1 MEETSYHHGHL
12 KQALIEAG
20 IEMINQ
26 EGIAQLS
33 LRKLAVKCKVSHAAP
48 YNHFK
53 DKEDLIQSI
62 KLHISSDFSAYLED
76 IIKKE
81 ENNPDI
87 LVELGVQ
94 YILYFLAHKQYY
106 RFLFSYFNFHVIIE
120 EADIRCDDF
129 TAFALYR
136 ETAIMYMKKAGVQH
150 EQYATNILA
159 TWAIVEGL
167 TSILVS
173 DHTICKVDTEALVR
187 KVLKEKIRLL

>member
-1 MEETSYHHGHL
+1 MEEKTYHHGHL

-20 IEMINQ
+20 IELINQ

-33 LRKLAVKCKVSHAAP
+33 LRKLAVQCKVSHAAP

-62 KLHISSDFSAYLED
+62 KQHISSDFSAYLKAV
-76 IIKKE
+76 IKKE
-81 ENNPDI
+81 EGNADI

-94 YILYFLAHKQYY
+94 YILYFLTHKQYY

-120 EADIRCDDF
+120 EADIRCTDF
-129 TAFALYR
+129 SAFALYR
-136 ETAIMYMKKAGVQH
+136 ETAIAYMKSAGMPQ
-150 EQYATNILA
+150 EQYAINILA

-173 DHTICKVDTEALVR
+173 DHTICKVDTEVLIR
-187 KVLKEKIRLL
+187 KVLKEKIQLL

>member
-136 ETAIMYMKKAGVQH
+136 ETAIMYMKKAGVPQV
-150 EQYATNILA
+150 QYATNILA

-173 DHTICKVDTEALVR
+173 DHTVCKVDTEVLIR